1 MIKQGSIDA
10 ENWCLISLLQ
20 GAGEDLIKT
29 TCTGN
34 LVTRQEI
41 SEQIYLLSHQF
52 GVANGFMLVINQ
64 AAIFEITCSDSSL
77 INKCNGLC
85 VIAIASE
92 CRVLVSS
99 DIIKKKTKLI
109 TTFKPVLVL
118 NRNISI
124 KQDYKVKPMDKLD
137 IIQLSVIGIVMS
149 GLILIMVCGAYLYC
163 CNQKLVNNTVN
174 VDNEEKVEFI
184 EKQKEEITFIG
195 KIKI

>member
-1 MIKQGSIDA
+1 MVKQGSMDA
-10 ENWCLISLLQ
+10 ENRCLISLLQ
-20 GAGEDLIKT
+20 GADENLIRT

-52 GVANGFMLVINQ
+52 GVANGFMLVINRE
-64 AAIFEITCSDSSL
+64 AIFEITCSDSSL

-99 DIIKKKTKLI
+99 DIIKKRTKII

-124 KQDYKVKPMDKLD
+124 QQD
-137 IIQLSVIGIVMS
+137 
-149 GLILIMVCGAYLYC
+149 
-163 CNQKLVNNTVN
+163 
-174 VDNEEKVEFI
+174 
-184 EKQKEEITFIG
+184 
-195 KIKI
+195 